1 MKSLKTF
8 GRHVVWSYLN
18 PCLTHFLRKP
28 FVFCIECD
36 HRKSH
41 ASNVHCTHRFLFVQ
55 WRTWLFV
62 HDAPINVFKLSRT
75 KQSAINLLV
84 SNHWT
89 LLMSNQFKNRFES
102 EWWWW
107 WWCVYVGGGV
117 LPLTSARYV
126 TVGNLY
132 QAQTSYCGNDRRPF
146 LNKVYQ
152 NSINLSFRTRMIQPI
167 DYTMLLTQYLHF
179 LPFKIDFLYFYQY
192 FNAGGPQPKQY
203 FTVKIWK
210 SI

>member
-1 MKSLKTF
+1 MSFTSSVIIERVTPAMF
-8 GRHVVWSYLN
+8 IARIAFYLFN
-18 PCLTHFLRKP
+18 EERGYL
-28 FVFCIECD
+28 
-36 HRKSH
+36 SMM
-41 ASNVHCTHRFLFVQ
+41 
-55 WRTWLFV
+55 
-62 HDAPINVFKLSRT
+62 PINVFKLSRT

-107 WWCVYVGGGV
+107 WWWCGGI

-152 NSINLSFRTRMIQPI
+152 NSINLSFRTRMIAHRLYDVTNSVSSFSTFQNWF
-167 DYTMLLTQYLHF
+167 LVF
-179 LPFKIDFLYFYQY
+179 LPIF
-192 FNAGGPQPKQY
+192 
-203 FTVKIWK
+203 
-210 SI
+210 